1 MFITKNKGIDENG
14 EDVFVPLKD
23 LFEEARNAFKCLY
36 NKNGLE
42 QALKECGERIKDSF
56 KQPL

>member
-23 LFEEARNAFKCLY
+23 LLPMVNPDDLGKKFFTNHL
-36 NKNGLE
+36 
-42 QALKECGERIKDSF
+42 
-56 KQPL
+56 